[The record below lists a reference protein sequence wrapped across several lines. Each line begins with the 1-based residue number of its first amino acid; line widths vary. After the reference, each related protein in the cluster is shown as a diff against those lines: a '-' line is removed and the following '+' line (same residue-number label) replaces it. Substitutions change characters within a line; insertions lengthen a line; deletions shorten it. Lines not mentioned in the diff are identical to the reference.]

1 LNLKQLF
8 ASQGNEK
15 RRSDMFKSSGFIF
28 FALFTGVN
36 FPGQRVDCPPGSWP
50 DIQGVVTSIS
60 RTGPEESSVLRVL
73 VEEEP
78 STEWGAAKANIQV
91 SPNTRIF
98 KHPCE
103 DELAP
108 EDLEVGLRIQVWFG
122 GPVALS
128 YPVQAA
134 AAYVFVE

>member
-1 LNLKQLF
+1 
-8 ASQGNEK
+8 
-15 RRSDMFKSSGFIF
+15 MFKSSGFIF

-36 FPGQRVDCPPGSWP
+36 FPGQRVDCPPGSRP

-60 RTGPEESSVLRVL
+60 RPGPEKSSVLRVL

-78 STEWGAAKANIQV
+78 SSEWGTAKAYVQV
-91 SPNTRIF
+91 SSNTRIF

-103 DELAP
+103 NELTP
-108 EDLEVGLRIQVWFG
+108 DDLKVGLRIQVWFG

-134 AAYVFVE
+134 AAWVFVE